1 MVDKY
6 TLKQLI
12 PVMKET
18 IASSNVSANLYDEI
32 PRLIGREY
40 EFHYLRGFIEGV
52 MGW

>member
-12 PVMKET
+12 PFMKE
-18 IASSNVSANLYDEI
+18 VSASGKVSASLYDEI
-32 PRLIGREY
+32 PRLTGREY